1 MPNSSFRPSCD
12 EAGDAVER
20 YGALALHLD
29 DVADGGERG
38 VDDRHSAHRLAREQ
52 PHDADP
58 QVVAVLL
65 RHVQQRVVTGLPGGV
80 GLRYPLAKLLELLW
94 LAREV
99 LVAVAVEE
107 LVVLLARVARHLIVE
122 VVRPEDLELLGE
134 QVLAD
139 AHVQRAHQHVVL
151 VEQRA
156 LLERIL
162 KAFEPRR
169 IRARL
174 REPILPEGLLQV
186 ASLLLVHF
194 GIGHCE
200 HGVDVGRA
208 RGPIRPEGH
217 EKLAV
222 ASIAVERRF
231 QLLHRPLE
239 VVLAQ
244 AACEH
249 DELVAA
255 EAVELCPLGPFAHPS
270 CALAQQGVAAH
281 VPVAVVDA
289 LQPVDVDEDDAQGFS
304 GFLEGLGIAGE
315 AVPIVEAG
323 QLVAIALVEQLPFGS
338 DAPQRRQVEAAERP
352 HERLDVLDP
361 VWLGVVDA
369 DEAGGL
375 PVLIEWRYDEGLH
388 LPPLQDAVLS
398 RKRLSEG
405 LDVLDGDEIAVLE
418 HIAPAGDGRGVY
430 VPHVR
435 QCGFGSRGTP
445 FVSVAQASAVAAH
458 EQVRPFRIQMRAE
471 RAQQL
476 FRRGI
481 GARLIAQRPHAL
493 EDHALCIKR
502 HASLLAASAHRR
514 MAVR

>member
-1 MPNSSFRPSCD
+1 MDGLPVRLEVLAEEVVRARILHGSEELLEPIVAEQQLQAVVRDAVAGD

-58 QVVAVLL
+58 QVVAILL

-107 LVVLLARVARHLIVE
+107 LVVLLARVARHLVVE

-222 ASIAVERRF
+222 ASIAVE
-231 QLLHRPLE
+231 
-239 VVLAQ
+239 
-244 AACEH
+244 
-249 DELVAA
+249 
-255 EAVELCPLGPFAHPS
+255 
-270 CALAQQGVAAH
+270 
-281 VPVAVVDA
+281 
-289 LQPVDVDEDDAQGFS
+289 
-304 GFLEGLGIAGE
+304 
-315 AVPIVEAG
+315 
-323 QLVAIALVEQLPFGS
+323 
-338 DAPQRRQVEAAERP
+338 
-352 HERLDVLDP
+352 
-361 VWLGVVDA
+361 
-369 DEAGGL
+369 
-375 PVLIEWRYDEGLH
+375 
-388 LPPLQDAVLS
+388 
-398 RKRLSEG
+398 
-405 LDVLDGDEIAVLE
+405 
-418 HIAPAGDGRGVY
+418 
-430 VPHVR
+430 
-435 QCGFGSRGTP
+435 
-445 FVSVAQASAVAAH
+445 
-458 EQVRPFRIQMRAE
+458 
-471 RAQQL
+471 
-476 FRRGI
+476 
-481 GARLIAQRPHAL
+481 
-493 EDHALCIKR
+493 
-502 HASLLAASAHRR
+502 
-514 MAVR
+514 